1 MGSLMDKSSIDEYKD
16 FAKKKL
22 GITFSDIDLL
32 ITALTHRSYVN
43 EHKKT
48 VVTHNE
54 RLEFLGDAVLELV
67 VSDFLFHSYDQPE
80 GIMTSWRAALVN
92 TEANAAAGERLGYNP
107 LVRLSKGEKNGSE
120 RARHVIL
127 ADCYEAIIGA
137 IYEDKGYEAAEKF
150 IYKNSLSN
158 VDEMLESE
166 SWRDPKSHLQEIAQ
180 KIDGVTPVY
189 RVMKEEGP
197 DHDKT
202 FTLGVYIGNHLKA
215 SGVGHSKQEAQVNAA
230 SEAIRRY
237 RKSHPDQAK
246 FEMPKRKPYK
256 WAKK

>member
-1 MGSLMDKSSIDEYKD
+1 MDKSSLDEYKQ
-16 FAKKKL
+16 FAKEKL
-22 GITFSDIDLL
+22 GVEFDNIDLL

-48 VVTHNE
+48 VTAHNE

-67 VSDFLFHSYDQPE
+67 VSDFLFHSFDEPE

-92 TEANAAAGERLGYNP
+92 TDANALAGERLGYNP
-107 LVRLSKGEKNGSE
+107 LVRLSRGEKNGSE
-120 RARHVIL
+120 RARRVIL

-150 IYKNSLSN
+150 IYDNSLSD
-158 VDEMLESE
+158 VDEVLASE

-180 KIDGVTPVY
+180 KIDNITPAY

-197 DHDKT
+197 DHDKI
-202 FTLGVYIGNHLKA
+202 FTLGVYIGSHLKA
-215 SGVGHSKQEAQVNAA
+215 TGVGHSKQEAQVSAA

-237 RKSHPDQAK
+237 RKSHPAQAEFK
-246 FEMPKRKPYK
+246 MPERKPYK
-256 WAKK
+256 WAK

>member
-1 MGSLMDKSSIDEYKD
+1 MDKSSIDEYKD
-16 FAKKKL
+16 FAKKNL

-67 VSDFLFHSYDQPE
+67 VSDFLFHSYEQPE